1 MSLLLPFAHLRVL
14 ELASVLAGPQVGQFF
29 AELGAEVLKIES
41 PAGDVT
47 RTWKTSAETQA
58 AAAAGS
64 AVSGEAAV
72 ARAAADASVSAYFA
86 ASNWGKSSLVLDL
99 TAAAGQT
106 ELHRLAAQADIILTS
121 YKPGDAEKL
130 RADYATL
137 AAQNPRLIYGHL
149 TGYGPDNGRAGYDA
163 VLQAEAG
170 FMYLNAPGPDQP
182 PQKMPVAMVDL
193 LAAHQLKEGLL
204 TALFQ
209 RERTGRG
216 ALVRVSLLDSALAAL
231 ANQAA
236 TYLVTGHEPQP
247 LGSGHPS
254 IVPYGTIYRAAD
266 GRALVLAVGSDG
278 QFRQLCAALGRPEWA
293 TDVRFATNPARV
305 AHRLALETLLTEAIA
320 AVNGDELLAGLERRA
335 VPAGAVRTVGE
346 ALRHPSAHAMLLPG
360 HGTGPSGLRTV
371 AFRSP
376 QWAVAGQLSA
386 PPGLG
391 TGAAAGFTSDS
402 SAPGETTAPLGCVPS
417 AP

>member
-1 MSLLLPFAHLRVL
+1 MNTLPFAHLRLL

-47 RTWKTSAETQA
+47 RTWKTAAETA
-58 AAAAGS
+58 STSAAG
-64 AVSGEAAV
+64 
-72 ARAAADASVSAYFA
+72 DASVSAYFA
-86 ASNWGKSSLVLDL
+86 ASNWGKKSLVLDL
-99 TAAAGQT
+99 TTASGQAA
-106 ELHRLAAQADIILTS
+106 LRHHAATADIVLAS

-130 RADYATL
+130 QADYATL
-137 AAQNPRLIYGHL
+137 SKANPRLIYGHL
-149 TGYGPDNGRAGYDA
+149 TGYGPENARAGYDA

-170 FMYLNAPGPDQP
+170 FMHLNAAGPGHP

-216 ALVRVSLLDSALAAL
+216 ALVQVSLLDSALASL

-236 TYLVTGHEPQP
+236 TFLVTGQDPQP

-254 IVPYGTIYRAAD
+254 IVPYGTVYRAAN
-266 GRALVLAVGSDG
+266 GRQLVLAVGSDG
-278 QFRQLCAALGRPEWA
+278 QFRYLCAALDRADWA
-293 TDVRFATNPARV
+293 SNSRFATNTARV
-305 AHRLALETLLTEAIA
+305 AHRAELEALLTGRIGE
-320 AVNGDELLAGLERRA
+320 VNGDELLAALERRA

-346 ALRHPSAHAMLLPG
+346 ALAHPAAQEMLLPG
-360 HGTGPSGLRTV
+360 ANSLRAGLRTV

-376 QWAVAGQLSA
+376 EWTVATQLPA
-386 PPGLG
+386 PPTLDSGF
-391 TGAAAGFTSDS
+391 GAAI
-402 SAPGETTAPLGCVPS
+402 SAVQ
-417 AP
+417 

>member
-1 MSLLLPFAHLRVL
+1 MNNQLPFAHLRIL

-47 RTWKTSAETQA
+47 RTWKTSAETA
-58 AAAAGS
+58 AP
-64 AVSGEAAV
+64 
-72 ARAAADASVSAYFA
+72 AAADEAAVSAYFS

-99 TAAAGQT
+99 TTAASKT
-106 ELHRLAAQADIILTS
+106 ELHRLAAQADIILAS

-130 RADYATL
+130 HADYATL
-137 AAQNPRLIYGHL
+137 SAQNPRLLYGHL
-149 TGYGPDNGRAGYDA
+149 TGYGPDNSRAGYDA
-163 VLQAEAG
+163 VLQAEVG
-170 FMYLNAPGPDQP
+170 FMHLNAAGPGQP
-182 PQKMPVAMVDL
+182 SQKMPVAMVDL

-216 ALVRVSLLDSALAAL
+216 ALVQVSLLDSALSAL

-236 TYLVTGHEPQP
+236 TFLVTGHDPQP

-254 IVPYGTIYRAAD
+254 IVPYGLVYRAAN
-266 GRALVLAVGSDG
+266 GRQLVLAVGSDG
-278 QFRQLCAALGRPEWA
+278 QFRQLCAALGRPDWA
-293 TDVRFATNPARV
+293 TEARFQTNAARV
-305 AHRLALETLLTEAIA
+305 AYRAELEALLTERIA
-320 AVNGDELLAGLERRA
+320 AVDGDELLAELERCA

-346 ALRHPSAHAMLLPG
+346 ALAHPSAEAMLLPAAG
-360 HGTGPSGLRTV
+360 AGPAGLRTV

-376 QWAVAGQLSA
+376 QWPVAAQLSA
-386 PPGLG
+386 PPPLG
-391 TGAAAGFTSDS
+391 IYGRDASSRNSSGCDETKAGAAF
-402 SAPGETTAPLGCVPS
+402 VPPV
-417 AP
+417 A

>member
-1 MSLLLPFAHLRVL
+1 MSLPLPFAHLRVL

-41 PAGDVT
+41 PTGDVT
-47 RTWKTSAETQA
+47 RTWKTNAETA
-58 AAAAGS
+58 ALS
-64 AVSGEAAV
+64 VSEE
-72 ARAAADASVSAYFA
+72 ASVSAYFA
-86 ASNWGKSSLVLDL
+86 ASNWGKSSLVLNL
-99 TAAAGQT
+99 TTAAGQAK
-106 ELHRLAAQADIILTS
+106 LHQLATQADIILAS

-137 AAQNPRLIYGHL
+137 SQENSRLIYGHL
-149 TGYGPDNGRAGYDA
+149 TGYGPENARAGYDA

-170 FMYLNAPGPDQP
+170 FMYLNAAGPGQP

-209 RERTGRG
+209 REKTGRG
-216 ALVRVSLLDSALAAL
+216 ALVQVSLLDSALSAL

-236 TYLVTGHEPQP
+236 TYLVTGHDPQP

-254 IVPYGTIYRAAD
+254 IVPYGTVYRAAD

-293 TDVRFATNPARV
+293 TNARFATNPARV
-305 AHRLALETLLTEAIA
+305 AHRAELEDLLTEAIA
-320 AVNGDELLAGLERRA
+320 EASGDELLAELERRA

-346 ALRHPSAHAMLLPG
+346 ALRHSTAAPMLLPG
-360 HGTGPSGLRTV
+360 HGAGPQGLRTV

-376 QWAVAGQLSA
+376 QWATATQISA
-386 PPGLG
+386 PPVLG
-391 TGAAAGFTSDS
+391 KAAKAECTPDS
-402 SAPGETTAPLGCVPS
+402 SAYGETKAPPACVPPAS
-417 AP
+417 

>member
-1 MSLLLPFAHLRVL
+1 MSLEMPFAHLRVL

-47 RTWKTSAETQA
+47 RTWKTAAETVTA
-58 AAAAGS
+58 AA
-64 AVSGEAAV
+64 EAT
-72 ARAAADASVSAYFA
+72 ADASVSAYFA
-86 ASNWGKSSLVLDL
+86 ASNWGKQSLVLDL
-99 TAAAGQT
+99 TTPAGQT
-106 ELHRLAAQADIILTS
+106 HLHRLAAQADIVLAS

-137 AAQNPRLIYGHL
+137 ASENPRLLYGHL
-149 TGYGPDNGRAGYDA
+149 TGYGPDHTRAGYDA

-170 FMYLNAPGPDQP
+170 FMHLNAAGPGQP

-216 ALVRVSLLDSALAAL
+216 ALVQVSLLDSALASL

-236 TYLVTGHEPQP
+236 TYLVTGHDPQP

-254 IVPYGTIYRAAD
+254 IVPYGTVYQAAD
-266 GRALVLAVGSDG
+266 GQRLVLAVGTDG
-278 QFRQLCAALGRPEWA
+278 QFRQLCFALARSAWA
-293 TDVRFATNPARV
+293 IDTRYQTNSARV
-305 AHRLALETLLTEAIA
+305 AHRLELEEMLTQRIA
-320 AVNGDELLAGLERRA
+320 EVSGVKLLAELERRA

-346 ALRHPSAHAMLLPG
+346 ALVQPSAQPMLLPG
-360 HGTGPSGLRTV
+360 ADGLRAGLRTV

-376 QWAVAGQLSA
+376 QWRAAATLSA

-391 TGAAAGFTSDS
+391 KADTADF
-402 SAPGETTAPLGCVPS
+402 SALPPAEDATTAGLPSVPPV
-417 AP
+417 A

>member
-1 MSLLLPFAHLRVL
+1 MNDTPPFVHLRVI

-41 PAGDVT
+41 PVGDVT
-47 RTWKTSAETQA
+47 RTWKTAAETAVPELETEGSEAAPA
-58 AAAAGS
+58 AA
-64 AVSGEAAV
+64 E
-72 ARAAADASVSAYFA
+72 ASVSAYFA
-86 ASNWGKSSLVLDL
+86 ASNWGKKSLVLDL
-99 TAAAGQT
+99 TTSAGRAA
-106 ELHRLAAQADIILTS
+106 LHRLAAQADIILAS

-130 RADYATL
+130 EADYATL
-137 AAQNPRLIYGHL
+137 SIENPRLIYGHL
-149 TGYGPDNGRAGYDA
+149 TGYGPGNARAGYDA

-170 FMYLNAPGPDQP
+170 FMYLNAGGPGQP

-216 ALVRVSLLDSALAAL
+216 ALVEVSLLDSALSAL

-236 TYLVTGHEPQP
+236 TYLVTGHDPQP

-254 IVPYGTIYRAAD
+254 IVPYGTVYRAAQ
-266 GRALVLAVGSDG
+266 GRPLVLAVGSDG
-278 QFRQLCAALGRPEWA
+278 QFRQLCAALARPDWA
-293 TDVRFATNPARV
+293 ADARFATNAGRV
-305 AHRLALETLLTEAIA
+305 AHRTELEALLTERIA
-320 AVNGDELLAGLERRA
+320 AVDGDALLADLARRA
-335 VPAGAVRTVGE
+335 VPAGAVRSVGE
-346 ALRHPSAHAMLLPG
+346 ALRHPSAGAMLLPAADG
-360 HGTGPSGLRTV
+360 AGVGLRTV

-376 QWAVAGQLSA
+376 AWGVAARLSS

-391 TGAAAGFTSDS
+391 TANGDGFSDPPPAAT
-402 SAPGETTAPLGCVPS
+402 ETTDAPPHVPPS
-417 AP
+417 V

>member
-1 MSLLLPFAHLRVL
+1 MTAKLAVTPNLPFAHLRVL

-47 RTWKTSAETQA
+47 RTWKTTAETA
-58 AAAAGS
+58 AP
-64 AVSGEAAV
+64 AAV
-72 ARAAADASVSAYFA
+72 GEASVSAYFS

-99 TAAAGQT
+99 TTAAGQAA
-106 ELHRLAAQADIILTS
+106 LHRLAAHADIVLAS

-149 TGYGPDNGRAGYDA
+149 TGYGPDNARAGYDA

-170 FMYLNAPGPDQP
+170 FMHLNAAGPGQP

-216 ALVRVSLLDSALAAL
+216 ALVQVSLLDSALSAL

-236 TYLVTGHEPQP
+236 TFLVTGHDPQP

-254 IVPYGTIYRAAD
+254 IVPYGTVYRAAN
-266 GRALVLAVGSDG
+266 GRQLVLAVGSDG
-278 QFRQLCAALGRPEWA
+278 QFRQLCAALGRSEWSA
-293 TDVRFATNPARV
+293 DSRFQTNTSRV
-305 AHRLALETLLTEAIA
+305 AHRTELEALLTERILE
-320 AVNGDELLAGLERRA
+320 VDGDALLAELERRA
-335 VPAGAVRTVGE
+335 VPAGAVRSVGE
-346 ALRHPSAHAMLLPG
+346 ALGQPSAEAMLLPAA
-360 HGTGPSGLRTV
+360 GTRPAGLRTV

-376 QWAVAGQLSA
+376 QWPVAAQLSA
-386 PPGLG
+386 PPALG
-391 TGAAAGFTSDS
+391 TAGSEAAGRNSSGRDETAIGAAF
-402 SAPGETTAPLGCVPS
+402 VPPV
-417 AP
+417 A

>member
-1 MSLLLPFAHLRVL
+1 MSSTLPFAHLRIL

-47 RTWKTSAETQA
+47 RTWKTSAETAATAASQA
-58 AAAAGS
+58 AAA
-64 AVSGEAAV
+64 
-72 ARAAADASVSAYFA
+72 ASVSAYFA
-86 ASNWGKSSLVLDL
+86 ASNWGKQSLVLDL
-99 TAAAGQT
+99 TTPAGQAH
-106 ELHRLAAQADIILTS
+106 LHQLAARADIILTS

-137 AAQNPRLIYGHL
+137 ATENPRLIYGHL
-149 TGYGPDNGRAGYDA
+149 TGYGPDSARAGYDA

-170 FMYLNAPGPDQP
+170 FMYLNAAGPGHP

-209 RERTGRG
+209 REKTGRG
-216 ALVRVSLLDSALAAL
+216 ALVQVSLLDSALASL

-236 TYLVTGHEPQP
+236 TYLVTGHDPQP

-254 IVPYGTIYRAAD
+254 IVPYGTVYRAAN
-266 GRALVLAVGSDG
+266 GRQLVLAVGSDG
-278 QFRQLCAALGRPEWA
+278 QFRHLCTALARPEWA
-293 TDVRFATNPARV
+293 TDARFQTNAARV
-305 AHRLALETLLTEAIA
+305 AHRADVENLLTLRIA
-320 AVNGDELLAGLERRA
+320 EVDGDALLAELERRA

-346 ALRHPSAHAMLLPG
+346 ALARPSAQAMLLPG
-360 HGTGPSGLRTV
+360 
-371 AFRSP
+371 A
-376 QWAVAGQLSA
+376 
-386 PPGLG
+386 
-391 TGAAAGFTSDS
+391 
-402 SAPGETTAPLGCVPS
+402 
-417 AP
+417 

>member
-1 MSLLLPFAHLRVL
+1 MLMSESGPASELVNSQLPFAHLRVI

-47 RTWKTSAETQA
+47 RTWKTAAET
-58 AAAAGS
+58 S
-64 AVSGEAAV
+64 V
-72 ARAAADASVSAYFA
+72 ASTTGATTVSAYFA
-86 ASNWGKSSLVLDL
+86 ASNWGKQSLVLDL
-99 TAAAGQT
+99 TTPAGQAT
-106 ELHRLAAQADIILTS
+106 LHRLAATADIILAS

-137 AAQNPRLIYGHL
+137 SAHNPRLLYGHL
-149 TGYGPDNGRAGYDA
+149 TGYGPANARAGYDA

-170 FMYLNAPGPDQP
+170 FMFLNAAGPGQP

-209 RERTGRG
+209 REKTGRG
-216 ALVRVSLLDSALAAL
+216 ALVQVSLLDSALSAL

-236 TYLVTGHEPQP
+236 TYLVTGHDPQP

-254 IVPYGTIYRAAD
+254 IVPYGTVYRAAND
-266 GRALVLAVGSDG
+266 RQLVLAVGSDG
-278 QFRQLCAALGRPEWA
+278 QFRHLCAALGQPAWA
-293 TDVRFATNPARV
+293 TDARFTTNAARV
-305 AHRLALETLLTEAIA
+305 AHRAELEALLTARIAAVDGDALLTE
-320 AVNGDELLAGLERRA
+320 LEVRA
-335 VPAGAVRTVGE
+335 VPAGAVRSVGE
-346 ALRHPSAHAMLLPG
+346 TLALPSAQAMLLPAADG
-360 HGTGPSGLRTV
+360 HGTAGLRTV

-376 QWAVAGQLSA
+376 QWAVAAGLS
-386 PPGLG
+386 PPPKM
-391 TGAAAGFTSDS
+391 GAATETGLATP
-402 SAPGETTAPLGCVPS
+402 APAAETAPLLPFVSPVP
-417 AP
+417 

>member
-1 MSLLLPFAHLRVL
+1 MNPSLPFAHLRIL

-29 AELGAEVLKIES
+29 AELGAQVLKLES

-47 RTWKTSAETQA
+47 RTWKTAAETDA
-58 AAAAGS
+58 
-64 AVSGEAAV
+64 GEAP
-72 ARAAADASVSAYFA
+72 VSAYFA
-86 ASNWGKSSLVLDL
+86 ASNWGKSSRVLDL
-99 TAAAGQT
+99 TTPAGQA
-106 ELHRLAAQADIILTS
+106 ELHRLAALADIVLAS

-130 RADYATL
+130 GADHATL
-137 AAQNPRLIYGHL
+137 VAANPRLIYGHL
-149 TGYGPDNGRAGYDA
+149 TGYGPANPRAGYDA

-170 FMYLNAPGPDQP
+170 FMHLNAPGPGQA

-216 ALVRVSLLDSALAAL
+216 ALVQVSLLDSALAAL

-236 TYLVTGHEPQP
+236 SYLVTGYDPQP

-254 IVPYGTIYRAAD
+254 IVPYGTVYRAAD

-278 QFRQLCAALGRPEWA
+278 QFRQLCAALHQPAWA
-293 TDVRFATNPARV
+293 TDARFATNAARV
-305 AHRLALETLLTEAIA
+305 THRAALEILLTDRIA
-320 AVNGDELLAGLERRA
+320 AVDGAALLADLERRT

-346 ALRHPSAHAMLLPG
+346 ALALGSAADMLLPPATNFA
-360 HGTGPSGLRTV
+360 HAGLRTV

-376 QWAVAGQLSA
+376 QWEVIAALDA
-386 PPGLG
+386 PPALG
-391 TGAAAGFTSDS
+391 
-402 SAPGETTAPLGCVPS
+402 SAPGDGAERWSNVDH
-417 AP
+417 

>member
-1 MSLLLPFAHLRVL
+1 MSETMTQLMDNQLPFAHLRVL

-47 RTWKTSAETQA
+47 RTWKTSAETA
-58 AAAAGS
+58 ASS
-64 AVSGEAAV
+64 ATEV
-72 ARAAADASVSAYFA
+72 ASVSAYFA

-99 TAAAGQT
+99 TAPAGQA
-106 ELHRLAAQADIILTS
+106 ELYRLAAQADIVLAS

-130 RADYATL
+130 RADYTTL
-137 AAQNPRLIYGHL
+137 SAGNPRLVYGHL
-149 TGYGPDNGRAGYDA
+149 TGYGPANARAGYDA

-170 FMYLNAPGPDQP
+170 FLYLNAAGPGQP

-204 TALFQ
+204 TALLQ
-209 RERTGRG
+209 REKNGRG
-216 ALVRVSLLDSALAAL
+216 ALVQVSLLDSALSAL

-236 TYLVTGHEPQP
+236 TYLVTGHDPQP

-254 IVPYGTIYRAAD
+254 IVPYGTVYRAAE

-278 QFRQLCAALGRPEWA
+278 QFRQLCATLGRPEWA
-293 TDVRFATNPARV
+293 SDTRFATNPARV
-305 AHRLALETLLTEAIA
+305 AHRPELEALLTAAIA
-320 AVNGDELLAGLERRA
+320 AVNGDELLAALERRA

-346 ALRHPSAHAMLLPG
+346 ALRHPTAQPMLLPG
-360 HGTGPSGLRTV
+360 HGAGPNGLRTV

-376 QWAVAGQLSA
+376 QWAVAGQLSV

-391 TGAAAGFTSDS
+391 TAASAAFTPDS
-402 SAPGETTAPLGCVPS
+402 SAPDETTAPLTCVPP
-417 AP
+417 AT